1 MGKALGLLPSWYW
14 PPGVQ
19 RYLKAPRVPLY
30 ELAVARWAR
39 RYGNDAALLT
49 DADPRTFRQLDE
61 ASAAV
66 AAHYL
71 ARAQSGGRV
80 ALAVRSPEL
89 FPPLF
94 LGLVRADATVLLLN
108 DTTSAEAQAALAE
121 FQAEILITDAPTVP
135 PQISARREP
144 PAVFLEPAPA
154 PPRANPDPSRPSVAL
169 PGREGLAW
177 HSQMSLLSGAMAF
190 AAFIKLEPP
199 ARLQVARPPASWEGL
214 IGLLA
219 PLQAGAASVLDGGRD
234 RQLTASLLRRHRP
247 AAFWLDGATGPASLE
262 SDDALAGA
270 IRAVG
275 ANVFLTTTAAFPKRI
290 RRALRR
296 QLRTAVLTIYGYPET
311 GPIAAAHPSWYL
323 DEAVGIPMTGV
334 DIIPLNPR
342 TGRPIA
348 PPWELLSYAGIG
360 VRTYARA
367 TNVQTCEE
375 EGAEGV
381 DNRCYNTGT
390 IGVVD
395 ANGMLFLLG

>member
-30 ELAVARWAR
+30 DLAVGRWAR
-39 RYGNDAALLT
+39 RYGNDSALL
-49 DADPRTFRQLDE
+49 ADGGAQSFRQLDE
-61 ASAAV
+61 ACARV
-66 AAHYL
+66 AANYL
-71 ARAQSGGRV
+71 SWAESGSRV
-80 ALAVRSPEL
+80 ALAVQSADQ
-89 FPPLF
+89 FAPLF
-94 LGLVRADATVLLLN
+94 LGLVRADATILLLK
-108 DTTSAEAQAALAE
+108 DASSMPARRALDE
-121 FQAEILITDAPTVP
+121 FQPDILIADA
-135 PQISARREP
+135 AP
-144 PAVFLEPAPA
+144 PATAAHCQPAAAFLEAEAPA
-154 PPRANPDPSRPSVAL
+154 PRRIAPDPARPSIAL
-169 PGREGLAW
+169 PGRDGLVW

-199 ARLQVARPPASWEGL
+199 ARLHVARPPASWEGL

-219 PLQAGAASVLDGGRD
+219 PLQAGAASVRD
-234 RQLTASLLRRHRP
+234 NGADRRLTASLLREHG
-247 AAFWLDGATGPASLE
+247 AGVLWLDGAAAGQLL
-262 SDDALAGA
+262 DAGEPFAAA
-270 IRAVG
+270 IRETKP
-275 ANVFLTTTAAFPKRI
+275 NVFLTTTTAFPKRV

-296 QLRTAVLTIYGYPET
+296 SWRTAVLTVYGYPET
-311 GPIAAAHPSWYL
+311 GAIAAAHPSWYL

-334 DIIPLNPR
+334 DIIALNPR
-342 TGRPIA
+342 TGRPIE

-367 TNVQTCEE
+367 TNLQSCEE

-390 IGVVD
+390 VGVID